1 MLKTCSIEAIHAPI
15 TQHLKNFPYE
25 LCECSVLRRFMH
37 QPGHLC
43 NKELIWRTWF
53 ALEAICMMIRRNTCL
68 LFCHFFSRPNGWT
81 KLSACTSSPKWVGWG
96 VLNSLFGCTV
106 SSWGYLFCGG
116 VSRNPWVFKCTSVAV
131 SDVEKELLCCITY
144 TRTALE
150 TFKLHWPC
158 MHTFV
163 ENKMHNSF
171 LCLSVYRSASF
182 LFGLRQ
188 SDGCGD
194 ASDRIGLSYLLLEDD
209 RETHSDI
216 SNYKYNAQSV
226 NLDNYEGNAA
236 VLFFCMLEFLMAV
249 FSLFYFL
256 MHHLL
261 KDTEK

>member
-1 MLKTCSIEAIHAPI
+1 MAGQSWVHVQVLQNEWAEVCLTLCLVVLFRLGGIYSVEECPEILEFSNAPQWLSVMI
-15 TQHLKNFPYE
+15 SPYRE
-25 LCECSVLRRFMH
+25 RTSVL
-37 QPGHLC
+37 
-43 NKELIWRTWF
+43 
-53 ALEAICMMIRRNTCL
+53 
-68 LFCHFFSRPNGWT
+68 
-81 KLSACTSSPKWVGWG
+81 
-96 VLNSLFGCTV
+96 
-106 SSWGYLFCGG
+106 
-116 VSRNPWVFKCTSVAV
+116 
-131 SDVEKELLCCITY
+131 TY

-182 LFGLRQ
+182 LFGLGQ

-226 NLDNYEGNAA
+226 NLDNYERNAA

-249 FSLFYFL
+249 FPFFDAHVPSIKRYRKIIHYFKNHLRPLFNMSL
-256 MHHLL
+256 M
-261 KDTEK
+261 TM